1 MKFKQAVVVTGIKR
15 SVGEFEGRKFDSTK
29 IYVQV
34 DLDDSKGNAKG
45 FATAEYGIG
54 TSAEFEHYQHLP
66 FPFNAE
72 AEMEISSTGKSEK
85 VTVLSLKPTEIS
97 KVQKA
102 A

>member
-1 MKFKQAVVVTGIKR
+1 MKFKQIVVVTGIKR
-15 SVGEFEGRKFDSTK
+15 SVGEFEGRKYDSTK

-45 FATAEYGIG
+45 MATAEYGIG
-54 TSAEFEHYQHLP
+54 DSKEFEHYCHLP

-72 AEMEISSTGKSEK
+72 AEMEISSTGKSER
-85 VTVLSLKPTEIS
+85 VMVLSLKPIELV
-97 KVQKA
+97 KQKA